1 MPRPAPVLAGLVLA
15 LGLGAAARDG
25 MDRWIDR
32 TDLPLTLAEIARRTG
47 TSPRSLQAQF
57 RSRLGATAQAHYL
70 ALRLAE
76 AQRLVTD
83 TAMSLTDIGLATGF
97 ASQSSFSRAFRAA
110 YGRSAR
116 EVRSGR

>member
-1 MPRPAPVLAGLVLA
+1 MIDRETAFRYLSGALTGGPRPDAVGRKFDAEGRVLRFPGNTTLCH
-15 LGLGAAARDG
+15 
-25 MDRWIDR
+25 IDR
-32 TDLPLTLAEIARRTG
+32 DSDAFA
-47 TSPRSLQAQF
+47 A
-57 RSRLGATAQAHYL
+57 
-70 ALRLAE
+70 LAE